1 MLSFPLFKSLVVA
14 AFGFDDFTGV
24 GVFVDLHLAWLTAA
38 GFCIGCR
45 SSTTSLRVEQIDYV
59 LNAVTVLCQQSAQLG
74 LKFSFFLKA
83 CVTLQGFEPP
93 EMAVLK
99 DSVV

>member
-1 MLSFPLFKSLVVA
+1 VIP
-14 AFGFDDFTGV
+14 AFCFDDFACV
-24 GVFVDLHLAWLTAA
+24 RIFVDLNLARLATA

-45 SSTTSLRVEQIDYV
+45 SATTRLRVEQIDYV
-59 LNAVTVLCQQSAQLG
+59 LKAVTVLCQQSAQLG
-74 LKFSFFLKA
+74 LKFNFFLKA